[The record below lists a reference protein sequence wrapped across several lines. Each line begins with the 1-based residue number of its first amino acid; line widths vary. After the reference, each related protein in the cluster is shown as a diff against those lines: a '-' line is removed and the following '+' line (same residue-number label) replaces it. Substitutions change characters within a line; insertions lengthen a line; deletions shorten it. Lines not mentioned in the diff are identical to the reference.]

1 MASCNENCKYD
12 ESVSPNGRSHFLKK
26 AISVQVNSHFES
38 FTDTECKWMQIFP
51 NKDAKYITHPFY
63 LNGILQASNF

>member
-1 MASCNENCKYD
+1 MWQVALKIVNMMIF
-12 ESVSPNGRSHFLKK
+12 FLKK